1 VKCRI
6 YIFHTKKPN
15 FSCVHRKIYGIKLLW
30 AGVDRATCGSVGITP
45 GQFFARLGGVK
56 CKTLLNIKTFF
67 VRMNLGL
74 SEAAA
79 QGPAVGARRARKM
92 VTPKCA

>member
-1 VKCRI
+1 MQNDFAC
-6 YIFHTKKPN
+6 
-15 FSCVHRKIYGIKLLW
+15 FSR
-30 AGVDRATCGSVGITP
+30 
-45 GQFFARLGGVK
+45 VK

-67 VRMNLGL
+67 VRISLGL

-92 VTPKCA
+92 ARPKPA